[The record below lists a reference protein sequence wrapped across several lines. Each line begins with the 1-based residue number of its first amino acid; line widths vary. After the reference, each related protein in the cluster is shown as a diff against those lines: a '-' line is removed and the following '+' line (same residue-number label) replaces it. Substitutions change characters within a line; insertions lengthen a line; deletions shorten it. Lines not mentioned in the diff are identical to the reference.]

1 MPFPPVIPR
10 LRAAVRGPLMM
21 GWLALC
27 LLLLAASYGV
37 IGWVVWPLR
46 MEERIFPVHYTI
58 YFGVDRV
65 GPWWQVF
72 LPAYLA
78 TAIFLINLVLVAAFA
93 QKERLVA
100 RVGAAMTVAILVALL
115 VASALVALLNVA

>member
-1 MPFPPVIPR
+1 MLFSPVISR
-10 LRAAVRGPLMM
+10 FRAAVRGPLMA
-21 GWLALC
+21 GWLAVC

-37 IGWVVWPLR
+37 IGWVVWPLHG
-46 MEERIFPVHYTI
+46 EERIFPVHYTI

-78 TAIFLINLVLVAAFA
+78 TGIFLVNLVLVTVFA
-93 QKERLVA
+93 KQEPLVA
-100 RVGAAMTVAILVALL
+100 RIGAALTVAILITLL
-115 VASALVALLNVA
+115 TASALVAVLNIA